1 MEKKYFIKLDNN
13 QEGPFSIDQLKSMN
27 LTDEYD
33 YWTNEFPF
41 WRKIT
46 DFDELKDFILILPPK
61 IINLKEIEIEDSS
74 TKLKKRSLWIVSII
88 TILHF
93 WWLGGFLDK
102 YDLEEKYSNIIIDNT
117 IAARIGLFILS
128 FLIGSLFGLLYY
140 YYNMTKTY
148 KQTYSD

>member
-61 IINLKEIEIEDSS
+61 IINLKEIEIEESS
-74 TKLKKRSLWIVSII
+74 TKLKKTL
-88 TILHF
+88 TLDCF
-93 WWLGGFLDK
+93 NNYNFTFLVV
-102 YDLEEKYSNIIIDNT
+102 
-117 IAARIGLFILS
+117 RRF
-128 FLIGSLFGLLYY
+128 FR
-140 YYNMTKTY
+140 
-148 KQTYSD
+148 